1 MQLTGLHRN
10 VVDQFYTRQEVAHH
24 CVDLLRQHVDGAPI
38 WVEPSAGTGVFLDI
52 VPGAIGYDI
61 DPKHPRAEQAN
72 FLEVDV
78 PQDAVVYGN
87 PPFGRQA
94 SLAKAFIAHA
104 SRAASI
110 IAFILPRS
118 FMKPSMQKVFPKE
131 FHLVKSEELGSNSFV
146 VNGEPYHVP
155 CVFQVWKRMDVPRPV
170 EDEPEPEG
178 FAFVKSGDPHDMVFR
193 RVGGNAGR
201 CSTPGEHSPQTHYY
215 IKFMNPAVAEHV
227 IHESQEHTFPT
238 NTTGPRSISKAEATR
253 FLNTAIANA

>member
-78 PQDAVVYGN
+78 PQGAVVYGN

-170 EDEPEPEG
+170 EDEPEPAG

-227 IHESQEHTFPT
+227 IQESQEHTFPT
-238 NTTGPRSISKAEATR
+238 NTTGPRSLSKAEATR